1 MKIYGLKFAV
11 AILLIFSI
19 TACSKQ
25 EDMWEK
31 NKRSGY
37 ESTPKRKD
45 TWFKNPKDILD
56 PYGNLGRDDY
66 QSLLIDRQDEY
77 KAPSIQSKL
86 SMPNLSDILAES
98 DDQELEN
105 DKLVSISV
113 NETVPLKDVLV
124 ELARKA
130 EVDAEVDKNISGSI
144 IFIAKDRPFSEVI
157 KRIAKIANLRY
168 SFEDGILKIENDK
181 PVVKSYKFNILDVTR
196 NSNSNINT
204 TFSVGGSTA
213 GSSGGGSS
221 SGSSSSGS
229 GSSSGGG
236 VESGSIGGNSSSTL
250 SSKSG
255 DGEIWKAIEDGVKQ
269 IITNFATKNYIDNTA
284 EDQQASSSSQAA
296 SSGESSIISV
306 NKNAGMITVLATEQQ
321 HQAVKEYLDK
331 LIIELTSQVLIEARV
346 VEVNLNDEFKSG
358 INWNLLTDG
367 VSTANNVSVGGAFGA
382 TAASVTAP
390 TDPGFKLSVLPT
402 NLFGN
407 DNTTLSTS
415 VTLLQTFGTTRSL
428 SNPRISTLNN
438 QFAILNFSK
447 NEVYFEIEQNT
458 TTTTGTASTT
468 DSSIR
473 TNIRSVP
480 IGVVLALQ
488 PSIDLQRNEIM
499 MSVRPTLTRVT
510 DRVDDPGAQII
521 AEQEGLDLENF
532 RSQIPIVDTREID
545 TVLRIKN
552 GEIMVIGGLLEE
564 RSENT
569 DIGIPGLSA
578 IPYLGNAFKSV
589 EKITSNVE
597 TVIFIKATIV
607 PGKGVAVEDED
618 FYKKFSKSRNKF
630 FPN

>member
-1 MKIYGLKFAV
+1 MKIYGVKFAI
-11 AILLIFSI
+11 AISLVLSI
-19 TACSKQ
+19 SACSKV
-25 EDMWEK
+25 EDSWEK
-31 NKRSGY
+31 NKKAGY

-45 TWFKNPKDILD
+45 TWFKNPKDVID
-56 PYGNLGRDDY
+56 PYGNLSRSDY
-66 QSLLIDRQDEY
+66 QNLIVDRQGDIN
-77 KAPSIQSKL
+77 KSPVKPKL
-86 SMPNLSDILAES
+86 SMPNLDDMLADPDS
-98 DDQELEN
+98 QELEN

-130 EVDAEVDKNISGSI
+130 EVDAEVDKNIKGSI

-157 KRIAKIANLRY
+157 RRIADIANLRY
-168 SFEDGILKIENDK
+168 SFEDGVLRIENDN
-181 PVVKSYKFNILDVTR
+181 PTVKSYKFNILDVTR
-196 NSNSNINT
+196 SSTSNINT
-204 TFSVGGSTA
+204 TFSVGGSSTGA
-213 GSSGGGSS
+213 SGGGSS
-221 SGSSSSGS
+221 SSGGSSSGS
-229 GSSSGGG
+229 GGTGGG
-236 VESGSIGGNSSSTL
+236 VESGAIGGNSSSTL
-250 SSKSG
+250 NSQSG

-269 IITNFATKNYIDNTA
+269 IITNFGTRNYIDDT
-284 EDQQASSSSQAA
+284 ETDAA
-296 SSGESSIISV
+296 SSNPQDSEAAGSIISV
-306 NKNAGMITVLATEQQ
+306 NKNAGMITVLATERQ
-321 HQAVKEYLDK
+321 HRAVKEYLDS

-367 VSTANNVSVGGAFGA
+367 VSTRNNVAIGGAFGA

-447 NEVYFEIEQNT
+447 NEIYFEIQQNT

-468 DSSIR
+468 DSSIQ

-510 DRVDDPGAQII
+510 DRIDDPGAQII
-521 AEQEGLDLENF
+521 AEQEGIDLENF
-532 RSQIPIVDTREID
+532 QSQIPIVDTREID

-578 IPYLGNAFKSV
+578 IPYIGNAFKSV
-589 EKITSNVE
+589 QKTTANVE

-607 PGKGVAVEDED
+607 PGKGVAVEDKE

>member
-1 MKIYGLKFAV
+1 MKVYGIKFAIAV
-11 AILLIFSI
+11 SLALSI
-19 TACSKQ
+19 SACSKQ

-31 NKRSGY
+31 NKKAGY
-37 ESTPKRKD
+37 ESTPKRED
-45 TWFKNPKDILD
+45 TWFKNRKDVID
-56 PYGNLGRDDY
+56 PYGNLSRKDY
-66 QSLLIDRQDEY
+66 QSLLVDGQNDS
-77 KAPSIQSKL
+77 KTTPIQPKL
-86 SMPNLSDILAES
+86 NMSNLGDMLADPEE
-98 DDQELEN
+98 QQLEN

-113 NETVPLKDVLV
+113 NETIPLKDVLV

-130 EVDAEVDKNISGSI
+130 EVDAEVDKNINGSI

-157 KRIAKIANLRY
+157 SRIAKIANLRY

-181 PVVKSYKFNILDVTR
+181 PLVKSYKFNILDVTR

-204 TFSVGGSTA
+204 TFSVGGSTT

-221 SGSSSSGS
+221 SSSSSSGGS
-229 GSSSGGG
+229 GSGVSSGA
-236 VESGSIGGNSSSTL
+236 IGGNSSSNLT
-250 SSKSG
+250 SKSG
-255 DGEIWKAIEDGVKQ
+255 DGEIWKTIEDGVKQ
-269 IITNFATKNYIDNTA
+269 IITNYATNNYIEDAA
-284 EDQQASSSSQAA
+284 EDKAAAGASSQTDKV
-296 SSGESSIISV
+296 GEGSIISV

-321 HQAVKEYLDK
+321 HKALKEYLDK

-346 VEVNLNDEFKSG
+346 LEVNLNDEFKSG

-367 VSTANNVSVGGAFGA
+367 VSTKNNVAIGGAFGA
-382 TAASVTAP
+382 NSATVTAP

-447 NEVYFEIEQNT
+447 NEVYFEIEQNS

-468 DSSIR
+468 DSSIK

-521 AEQEGLDLENF
+521 AEKEGLDLATF
-532 RSQIPIVDTREID
+532 KSQIPIVDTREID

-578 IPYLGNAFKSV
+578 IPYVGNAFKSV

-607 PGKGVAVEDED
+607 PGKGVSVEDED